1 MDQLRELICRVKNGD
16 GESFEKIAER
26 MKCTIEKYVRSS
38 FWEECE
44 DARQEY
50 ILALWEAIMKM
61 KYFDNEGQCVLYL
74 NRAVEIRY
82 YELQRRA
89 AKITEHEEME
99 EDIEGAAKGKSKSTE
114 IEDFLTVESIRQVIS
129 GETGLK
135 REILYALYIEEKS
148 DAEVANQCQVSR
160 QYVNRIRKKYAS
172 LLRKQLYEER
182 S

>member
-1 MDQLRELICRVKNGD
+1 
-16 GESFEKIAER
+16 
-26 MKCTIEKYVRSS
+26 
-38 FWEECE
+38 
-44 DARQEY
+44 
-50 ILALWEAIMKM
+50 MKM
-61 KYFDNEGQCVLYL
+61 KYFDNEGQRVLYL
-74 NRAVEIRY
+74 NRAVKIRY

>member
-1 MDQLRELICRVKNGD
+1 MSQLGELTYRVKNGD

-74 NRAVEIRY
+74 NRAVEI
-82 YELQRRA
+82 
-89 AKITEHEEME
+89 
-99 EDIEGAAKGKSKSTE
+99 G
-114 IEDFLTVESIRQVIS
+114 
-129 GETGLK
+129 
-135 REILYALYIEEKS
+135 
-148 DAEVANQCQVSR
+148 
-160 QYVNRIRKKYAS
+160 
-172 LLRKQLYEER
+172 
-182 S
+182 

>member
-1 MDQLRELICRVKNGD
+1 MSAVVFGK
-16 GESFEKIAER
+16 S
-26 MKCTIEKYVRSS
+26 
-38 FWEECE
+38 CE

-74 NRAVEIRY
+74 NRAVKIRY

>member
-1 MDQLRELICRVKNGD
+1 MDQLGELICRVKNGD
-16 GESFEKIAER
+16 GGSFEKIAER

-74 NRAVEIRY
+74 NRAVKIRY

-99 EDIEGAAKGKSKSTE
+99 EDIEGAAKGKSM
-114 IEDFLTVESIRQVIS
+114 L
-129 GETGLK
+129 
-135 REILYALYIEEKS
+135 LY
-148 DAEVANQCQVSR
+148 
-160 QYVNRIRKKYAS
+160 
-172 LLRKQLYEER
+172 
-182 S
+182 